1 MRLSVVSPYPPGL
14 SGVGQ
19 YGARIV
25 AGLAAGGHFS
35 DITVLANQHAA
46 APRMEATGR
55 VRVQRIWAL
64 DRPDTSARLLV
75 ALRRAQP
82 DVVWFNLGLGVF
94 GRTRWANFLGLA
106 APLLAR
112 QIGIPTVSTLHEIFE
127 ASRLIE
133 LGSPNGRL
141 TNWGGRA
148 ATSMVLASDRVCLT
162 MQQYVRQLRADY
174 GAQNLVHIPHGTFDE
189 PEYIAQPAKPH
200 ILMFGSFAPY
210 KGLPILLAAF
220 RHFQA
225 RQTELQLTI
234 AGSDHPRFPGYLAS
248 IRAEHA
254 DQQGVNWHT
263 NVSENEV
270 AELFK
275 AASIVAIPSTATTGS
290 SSVLHRAATYGR
302 PVVASDLPD
311 LRAAASE
318 AGLEVKFAQAGDV
331 EALASCL
338 DELSR
343 DPQKAIQ
350 IGQRNVGAM
359 RSMTLA
365 DTCRRY
371 ARLFAEIQAASRP
384 VLAPSTVPNSTPDP
398 DTAPPRDGAGVTGD
412 ASSRLGR
419 LRGG

>member
-35 DITVLANQHAA
+35 DITVLANQHSA
-46 APRMEATGR
+46 APRMESAGR
-55 VRVQRIWAL
+55 VSVQRIWAL
-64 DRPDTSARLLV
+64 DQPDSSARLLF

-106 APLLAR
+106 APLLSR
-112 QIGIPTVSTLHEIFE
+112 WVGIPTVSTLHEIFE

-141 TNWGGRA
+141 TNWGGRT
-148 ATSMVLASDRVCLT
+148 ATSMVLGSDRVCLT
-162 MQQYVRQLRADY
+162 MQQYVRHLRADY

-189 PEYIAQPAKPH
+189 PEFKALPAKPH

-220 RHFQA
+220 RRLQA
-225 RQTELQLTI
+225 RQKELQLTI
-234 AGSDHPRFPGYLAS
+234 AGSDHPRFPGYLAR

-254 DQQGVNWHT
+254 DQQAVNWRT
-263 NVSENEV
+263 NVSENELP
-270 AELFK
+270 ELYK
-275 AASIVAIPSTATTGS
+275 SASIVAIPSTATTGA

-311 LRAAASE
+311 LRIAASE
-318 AGLEVKFAQAGDV
+318 AGLEVNFAQVGDV
-331 EALASCL
+331 EAFASCL
-338 DELSR
+338 HDLLC
-343 DPQKAIQ
+343 DPQKGIQ
-350 IGQRNVGAM
+350 IGKRNVAAM
-359 RSMTLA
+359 RTMTLA
-365 DTCRRY
+365 DTCRQY
-371 ARLFAEIQAASRP
+371 ATLFAEVQTASRP
-384 VLAPSTVPNSTPDP
+384 VLAPSAVPNSTLDP
-398 DTAPPRDGAGVTGD
+398 NPAPSRP
-412 ASSRLGR
+412 RLGGR
-419 LRGG
+419 